1 MHTILVPVD
10 GSNHAMKALQIACDL
25 GEKYGGRIALLHVLV
40 ESRKAADLLRLAIA
54 RSFDAK
60 LTASLNAAA
69 DEDEQATPHLLEAVG
84 REVLD
89 NAADRV
95 RRRGLEADLLEIH
108 VGDPADSIL
117 RAQKS
122 TEAGTIV
129 MGCRGSTTSGRSSFG
144 SVSRAVFERADCTC
158 LSVK

>member
-1 MHTILVPVD
+1 MHTILVAVD
-10 GSNHAMKALQIACDL
+10 GSSHALKALQIACDL
-25 GEKYGGRIALLHVLV
+25 AEKYGGRIALLHVLV
-40 ESRKAADLLRLAIA
+40 EGRRAGELSKLAVAGLFNDDLKARLA
-54 RSFDAK
+54 DAAK
-60 LTASLNAAA
+60 DDEPAS
-69 DEDEQATPHLLEAVG
+69 PHLLEAVG

-129 MGCRGSTTSGRSSFG
+129 MGCRGGNTSGRSSFG